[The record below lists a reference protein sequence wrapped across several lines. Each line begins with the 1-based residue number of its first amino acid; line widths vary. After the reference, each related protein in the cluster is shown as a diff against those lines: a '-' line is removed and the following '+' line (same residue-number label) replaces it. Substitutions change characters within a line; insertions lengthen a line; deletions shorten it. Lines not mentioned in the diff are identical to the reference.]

1 MFEFD
6 NYTYFSL
13 SVYPLLL
20 HFPSHVEDT
29 KFNSANLI
37 FIKTDKYRLTETRNV
52 SSTNLV
58 MGQVKILEWGEKLS
72 PAKSDSRVS
81 PPMVPDLEMLKKEIR
96 ASNLQNSEFFAGSTF
111 GESPPPSALPLPS
124 FVCSEK
130 LHCNLLLLFEVV
142 SKAWCFLGFAL
153 SHYASLIFL
162 KRLAVG
168 CDWNQVFLGFI
179 VVLIYTV

>member
-13 SVYPLLL
+13 SLYPLLL

-124 FVCSEK
+124 FVFSEK
-130 LHCNLLLLFEVV
+130 LHCNLLLLFEVI
-142 SKAWCFLGFAL
+142 SKAWCFIGFAL
-153 SHYASLIFL
+153 SHYASLIFFEE
-162 KRLAVG
+162 VG
-168 CDWNQVFLGFI
+168 CWTRLKSSFFGF
-179 VVLIYTV
+179 